1 MTLLLDTTVLIDALR
16 RKNVALT
23 LLAEA
28 VALGHQFS
36 TSAISIAEVFSGSRL
51 AEETTT
57 QAFLENI
64 LCFPVTYSIAER
76 GGRLRNDWAR
86 KGRTLGLADM
96 VVAATALEHNLALV
110 TANRKDFPMPE
121 LKFYPTA

>member
-16 RKNVALT
+16 RKNEALA

-36 TSAISIAEVFSGSRL
+36 TSAISIAEVFSGSRV
-51 AEETTT
+51 AEEITT
-57 QAFLENI
+57 QSFLES
-64 LCFPVTYSIAER
+64 LVCFPLTYSIAER

-96 VVAATALEHNLALV
+96 VVAATAIEHNLALV

-121 LKFYPTA
+121 LKFYPAS

>member
-16 RKNVALT
+16 RRSEALA
-23 LLAEA
+23 LLAQA
-28 VALGHQFS
+28 VTLGHQFS

-51 AEETTT
+51 AEEPTT

-96 VVAATALEHNLALV
+96 VVAATALEHCLALV
-110 TANRKDFPMPE
+110 TANRKDFPMPD
-121 LKFYPTA
+121 LTFYPAS